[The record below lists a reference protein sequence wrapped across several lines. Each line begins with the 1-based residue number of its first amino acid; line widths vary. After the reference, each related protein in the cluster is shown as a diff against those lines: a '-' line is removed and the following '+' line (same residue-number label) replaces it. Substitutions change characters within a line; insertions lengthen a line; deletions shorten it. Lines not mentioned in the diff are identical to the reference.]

1 MKKVI
6 RIFCILSLVT
16 LALVGCSGSDETNAK
31 KVAEE
36 FIRNIYTV
44 DAKKIAE
51 LNKLDTAPLG
61 GAIGLGVPKAKA
73 EPSREYTEIMQSLDK
88 NIQPLITKEG
98 YDGILANQF
107 NTATAR
113 ICADGNYTAQ
123 VTDLTLGENVY
134 KDYEDKNTVR
144 YYYETKL
151 KFITIDGKAEKIGTS
166 KGVIGLIKENGLWK
180 VQGFGINQLPKLD
193 K

>member
-36 FIRNIYTV
+36 FITNIYTV
-44 DAKKIAE
+44 DEARVTE
-51 LNKLDTAPLG
+51 LNKLYTAPG
-61 GAIGLGVPKAKA
+61 PEIGLGVPKSKS
-73 EPSREYTEIMQSLDK
+73 EPSREYTEIMQSFDK
-88 NIQPLITKEG
+88 NIIPLITKEA
-98 YDGILANQF
+98 YEGIIADQV

-113 ICADGNYTAQ
+113 ICDDGNYTAQ
-123 VTDLTLGENVY
+123 VTDITLGKNIYEN
-134 KDYEDKNTVR
+134 YEDKNMVR

-151 KFITIDGKAEKIGTS
+151 KFIATDGKAEKIGTL
-166 KGVIGLIKENGLWK
+166 KGIIELVKESGRWK
-180 VQGFGINQLPKLD
+180 VRGFGIKQLPKLD